1 MIDCE
6 YENVVYEQKKELRET
21 IRKAEAQEARTHR

>member
-6 YENVVYEQKKELRET
+6 YENTVYEQKKELREYKN
-21 IRKAEAQEARTHR
+21 KAKAQEA